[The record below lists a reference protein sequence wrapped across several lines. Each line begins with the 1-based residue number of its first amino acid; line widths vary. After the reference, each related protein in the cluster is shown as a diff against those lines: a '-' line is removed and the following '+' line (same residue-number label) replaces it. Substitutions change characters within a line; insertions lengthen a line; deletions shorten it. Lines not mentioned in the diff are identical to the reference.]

1 MDFIITEGRESIAAN
16 TKDLL
21 QRLLAEYKSGINV
34 QTVNILEAQPPEQVQ
49 DAFSDAIRARE
60 DEQRYINEAE
70 AYRNEIIPLAR
81 GEAKQIIEEA
91 KAYKVKIIKSAEG
104 EAIRFTNLFSEYE
117 KAPQVTRER
126 LYLETVEAVLA
137 NTSKVMIDVEGGNNL
152 LYLPLDKIMDS
163 RSTSTSS
170 STKADPSN
178 MRNSLSDK
186 IQNNRDSFNL
196 RKRDLYSE

>member
-1 MDFIITEGRESIAAN
+1 
-16 TKDLL
+16 LL
-21 QRLLAEYKSGINV
+21 DEYQSGINV

-81 GEAKQIIEEA
+81 GEAKQILEEA

-104 EAIRFTNLFSEYE
+104 EALRFSNLYEEYE
-117 KAPQVTRER
+117 KAPAVTRER
-126 LYLETVEAVLA
+126 LYLEAVESVLA
-137 NTSKVMIDVEGGNNL
+137 NTSKDMVDVEGGNNL
-152 LYLPLDKIMDS
+152 LYLPLDKIMES
-163 RSTSTSS
+163 RSRNLDGSNTSS
-170 STKADPSN
+170 NQDLNRGTI
-178 MRNSLSDK
+178 NSLSDK
-186 IQNNRDSFNL
+186 IRNNRNSFNS